1 MRAFVA
7 VVDSGGFSRAAQK
20 LGLANASITEAI
32 QNLEKHL
39 GVQLLNRTTRSVR
52 PTYEGAAYYAR
63 CQSILADIEETEEMI
78 SESHATPR
86 GRLVVEV
93 PAGLGHLFIVPALK
107 QFSEENPDI
116 KIVVLL
122 DPGPTRLVE
131 GGIDLALQLGDL
143 KDSNLISRKLCNTRY
158 IACASPGYLAQ
169 HGTPSHPSDL
179 KDKNCMGFFAPRNGK
194 IVEWIFSKGN
204 KTVTHIPTG
213 TPNFNSSMALI
224 NAAQRGGGIIYT
236 LDLLIKSQ
244 IEDGTLVP
252 VLSEWKT
259 QRRPLYIVYPQKRY
273 LPSKVKTFIKFI
285 ERLDFGAATS

>member
-52 PTYEGAAYYAR
+52 PTYEGAAR

-131 GGIDLALQLGDL
+131 GGIDIAIQLGDL

-158 IACASPGYLAQ
+158 IACASPDYLA
-169 HGTPSHPSDL
+169 HSGEPTHPGEL

-194 IVEWIFSKGN
+194 ITEWVFSKGN
-204 KTVTHIPTG
+204 KTVNHIPTG
-213 TPNFNSSMALI
+213 TPNFNSSIALI

-244 IEDGTLVP
+244 LDDGTLVP
-252 VLSEWKT
+252 VLTDWKT
-259 QRRPLYIVYPQKRY
+259 LRRPLYIVYPQKRY
-273 LPSKVKTFIKFI
+273 LPSKVKAFIKFV
-285 ERLDFGAATS
+285 ERLDFGATAS